1 MQSLV
6 SGTVS
11 AKGPGIGAA
20 QPGKDAAAAPSL
32 FRFELAHADRAARAG
47 FVVSMVFLVATAI
60 YGLYLSGAT
69 KSLFD
74 EVSTFADK
82 AAYDAG
88 FRLEDLA
95 VSGSDNTPKETLL
108 KALQLPF
115 EHSSL
120 SYDAAEAHDRLIA
133 LGWIKTAEVRR
144 VLPSR
149 LEVVL
154 TEREPYARWKDAA
167 GVVQVVDR
175 EGRVLGPSEGQF
187 ETLLLFSG
195 EGAPAEAAAFIESL
209 ADRETIRSR
218 VAEASFVAERFWQ
231 VKLDSGVTLK
241 LPRKVGELT
250 FSKLESV
257 LANSK
262 IAEMALDTIDLRL
275 THRTILQLREPTT
288 ANRDK
293 AIALL
298 TSAPAS
304 QPAMP
309 PRRGKAL

>member
-1 MQSLV
+1 V
-6 SGTVS
+6 SWYQLG
-11 AKGPGIGAA
+11 
-20 QPGKDAAAAPSL
+20 
-32 FRFELAHADRAARAG
+32 LANADRAARAG
-47 FVVSMVFLVATAI
+47 FVVSMLFLFATAF
-60 YGLYLSGAT
+60 YGLYLSGVT
-69 KSLFD
+69 KSLVD
-74 EVSTFADK
+74 EAAAFADK

-95 VSGSDNTPKETLL
+95 VSGADNTPKETLL
-108 KALQLPF
+108 KALQLPY

-120 SYDAAEAHDRLIA
+120 SYDAAAAHDRLLA

-149 LEVVL
+149 LEVVMS
-154 TEREPYARWKDAA
+154 EREPYARWKDAA
-167 GVVQVVDR
+167 GVVHVVDR
-175 EGRVLGPSEGQF
+175 GGRVLGPADGQF

-195 EGAPAEAAAFIESL
+195 DGAPSEAAAFLESL
-209 ADRETIRSR
+209 ADRESIRSR

-241 LPRKVGELT
+241 LPRKVSELT
-250 FSKLESV
+250 LSKLESV
-257 LANSK
+257 LGNSK

-293 AIALL
+293 AIALM
-298 TSAPAS
+298 TSAPLPTLPAS
-304 QPAMP
+304 P